1 MASNFEFYSP
11 TRVIFGKG
19 TEQRVGALVREYGGT
34 RVLIVYG
41 GKSAV
46 RSGVLDRAE
55 NSLAEAGISSWTL
68 GGVVPNP
75 HLDKVYEG
83 ICIGKENS
91 IDFLLAVGGG
101 SVIDTAKAIAYGLAE
116 PEKDVWEL
124 YEHTRTARKC
134 LPVASILTIA
144 AAGSETSNSSVI
156 TRVDT
161 HQKRAYNDDISR
173 PKFAIMDP
181 ELTKTLPDYQTESG
195 CADIMMHTM
204 ERYFTNGGNME
215 LTDALAEGLLRT
227 VMKNAVIL
235 HTDPANYEARAE
247 VMWAGSLSHN
257 GLTGCGIASGDFM
270 SHKLEHEMGGM
281 FDVTHGAGLAALWPS
296 WARYVYKD
304 CLPRFVRFARN
315 VMGVTTDG
323 TDLDI
328 LESPFRKMFSVRVFW
343 LVLLTLFGVVT
354 STFVAAQEEILSQ
367 VIVLAA
373 FIAPIV
379 DMGGNAGSQSATLVI
394 RAMALG
400 DVSLRWQ
407 DVWRVV
413 RRELPV
419 AAALGLVVAAMET
432 VLAWFS
438 KGIDLDVLLVVGLSM
453 LVCTVLGGIIGV
465 LLPFVARRI
474 GTDPATLSS
483 PLITSIMDLV
493 GVFIYFA
500 FAYAFLGD
508 LLQQAG

>member
-1 MASNFEFYSP
+1 MKSFEYCVP
-11 TRVIFGKG
+11 TRVVFGTDSLDKLPAQL
-19 TEQRVGALVREYGGT
+19 EKCGAS
-34 RVLIVYG
+34 RVLVVYG
-41 GKSAV
+41 GQSAKKS
-46 RSGVLDRAE
+46 GLLDKVLALLDG
-55 NSLAEAGISSWTL
+55 AGISHQEL
-68 GGVVPNP
+68 GGVQPNP
-75 HLDKVYEG
+75 HLGLAREG
-83 ICIGKENS
+83 VKKAIAMDAQLI
-91 IDFLLAVGGG
+91 LAIGGG

-124 YEHTRTARKC
+124 YEHTRTASKC

-173 PKFAIMDP
+173 PKFALMDP

-235 HTDPANYEARAE
+235 HTDPTNYEARAE

-257 GLTGCGIASGDFM
+257 GLTGCGIARGDFM

-281 FDVTHGAGLAALWPS
+281 FDVTHGAGLAAIWPS

-323 TDLDI
+323 TD
-328 LESPFRKMFSVRVFW
+328 
-343 LVLLTLFGVVT
+343 
-354 STFVAAQEEILSQ
+354 EEI
-367 VIVLAA
+367 
-373 FIAPIV
+373 
-379 DMGGNAGSQSATLVI
+379 
-394 RAMALG
+394 AL
-400 DVSLRWQ
+400 
-407 DVWRVV
+407 
-413 RRELPV
+413 
-419 AAALGLVVAAMET
+419 
-432 VLAWFS
+432 
-438 KGIDLDVLLVVGLSM
+438 KGIDAMVDFYHSIGMPASFHELGIDPTDAQIDEMAHRCLEASGSALGSAKKLSLDDM
-453 LVCTVLGGIIGV
+453 I
-465 LLPFVARRI
+465 A
-474 GTDPATLSS
+474 
-483 PLITSIMDLV
+483 
-493 GVFIYFA
+493 IYHA
-500 FAYAFLGD
+500 ANH
-508 LLQQAG
+508 